1 MINCIVMQD
10 ENVKSIKTKEEH
22 LCRYGDL
29 PQRRE
34 KAERSKLKNGRGEN
48 PSKKKM
54 KLNVLFCCLK

>member
-10 ENVKSIKTKEEH
+10 KNVKAIKTKEEH

-34 KAERSKLKNGRGEN
+34 KAERSKLKNCRGEN
-48 PSKKKM
+48 PSKKKDE
-54 KLNVLFCCLK
+54 NERSFCR